1 MEYLKSG
8 KIVIQ
13 KEIQALQQLEKS
25 LGDNFNNAAEAIAN
39 TTGNVIFMGLGKS
52 GHVARKCA
60 ATFSS
65 LGIPAFFMHGSD
77 AAHGDL
83 GMVAKDDVCILISY
97 SGKSKELLDILEP
110 LDQIGAEM
118 IAITGNP
125 DSSLAKMCKIHLDI
139 GVRSEADP
147 MGLAPTSSSTAT
159 LVLGDALAISLM
171 EKRGFK
177 EEDFALRHPGGNIG
191 KKLLLTVDKIAHTD
205 DKIPIVHTDTKIH
218 EALLT
223 MSEKGLG
230 MTGVVNDKDDLIGI
244 ITDGDIRRGL
254 ENIDQEIFSKTA
266 AYLMS
271 ESPQKIPSD
280 TLAIKAL
287 EIMEEFNITSLF
299 VTEID
304 DPNKLFGVVH
314 IHDILKA
321 EL

>member
-8 KIVIQ
+8 KAVIQ
-13 KEIQALQQLEKS
+13 KEIRALQQLEKS
-25 LGDNFNNAAEAIAN
+25 LGDDFNKAAEAIASTN
-39 TTGNVIFMGLGKS
+39 GNIIFLGLGKS

-65 LGIPAFFMHGSD
+65 LGIPAFYMHAGD
-77 AAHGDL
+77 ATHGDL
-83 GMVAKDDVCILISY
+83 GMVARNDVCILISY
-97 SGKSKELLDILEP
+97 SGKSKELLDILKP
-110 LDQIGAEM
+110 LEQIGAEM

-139 GVRSEADP
+139 GVRTEADP
-147 MGLAPTSSSTAT
+147 LGLAPTSSSTAT

-177 EEDFALRHPGGNIG
+177 KEDFALRHPGGNLG

-205 DKIPIVHTDTKIH
+205 DQIPIVHTDAKIH
-218 EALLT
+218 EALLI

-230 MTGVVNDKDDLIGI
+230 MTGVVNEKNDLIGI

-254 ENIDQEIFSKTA
+254 ENSNQEIFNKTA
-266 AYLMS
+266 TSLMS
-271 ESPQKIPSD
+271 KSPQKIPSD
-280 TLAIKAL
+280 TLAINAL
-287 EIMEEFNITSLF
+287 GIMKKFSITSLF
-299 VTEID
+299 VTKKE